1 MADFSELCPLFNTG
15 VYSEVMFPH
24 IGMSGI
30 TASGNALVGSLAS
43 SITMPGAF
51 VFGRTV
57 VITDAF
63 VRRYSMNEA
72 SMVLYLTHLTS
83 QTATPTIFGTMTIAT
98 AVSQWDNYCWVPF
111 AHVTSTTF
119 TATDIL
125 GIAPSLGTATSA
137 GGYDFI
143 IRYRDK

>member
-1 MADFSELCPLFNTG
+1 MADFGELCPIFNAG

-57 VITDAF
+57 VVTDAF
-63 VRRYSMNEA
+63 VRRYSLNEA
-72 SMVLYLTHLTS
+72 SMVLYLRHHTS
-83 QTATPTIFGTMTIAT
+83 QTAEGTIFGTMTIT
-98 AVSQWDNYCWVPF
+98 PTMSIWDAYTWVPF
-111 AHVTSTTF
+111 ANVTSITF